1 MSNKKELFVNR
12 LVIAQTK
19 ITGLVEELA
28 CGLDI
33 ETTEGKERVRDRF
46 STIAF
51 NLNEAF
57 DTAIPKSEQVEVV
70 EEEERKQTFDE
81 FIDEVMGYFD
91 YKGEL
96 FDVYRPMLV
105 ESINVLKSKGGG
117 YSLAGGLKN
126 GAVAKFKLTVKNGT
140 ITIDIEG
147 EDLSFYFEEEEK
159 YHDYSGSEYEESEDD
174 YEEREED
181 DDNEEEEEESYQYG
195 DEEEDCNCFRCQY
208 ENMEEETVEENVHEE
223 VESILSYISSDIDE
237 LERVIG
243 NYFGNEKLGSSASEL
258 TEDDYALIRIYLIH
272 VIEADRD
279 EVNKLTDRGLM
290 AAWNYHLY
298 VKNN

>member
-147 EDLSFYFEEEEK
+147 EDLSFYFKEEEK
-159 YHDYSGSEYEESEDD
+159 HHDYSGSEYEESEDD

-195 DEEEDCNCFRCQY
+195 DEEEDEACNCFQCQY
-208 ENMEEETVEENVHEE
+208 ENMEEDNVHSE
-223 VESILSYISSDIDE
+223 VDEILSYISSDIDE

-243 NYFGNEKLGSSASEL
+243 NYFGNEKLGSSTSEL

-290 AAWNYHLY
+290 SAWNYHLY